1 MKAWHVFSALSPVS
15 NTKLVFSLQ
24 LLKMMSHFGS
34 LGCISEMMRASGHV
48 YMSFTIYDIKF

>member
-34 LGCISEMMRASGHV
+34 LGCISEVVRASGHV
-48 YMSFTIYDIKF
+48 YMSFTIL